1 MFSAL
6 RKQVTPA
13 TIVALMA
20 LVFALTGGAFAASGG
35 GGGASPAKP
44 NVSVGSTVAL
54 ATLAKSKA
62 KAKVGPR
69 GPAGPAGKAGASG
82 AQGPVGP
89 AGAQGAQGTAGAA
102 GAKGETGPQ
111 GPEGKAG
118 KPGANGEN
126 GENGTTGFTDTLPA
140 GKIETG
146 TWAVRGTVKTEG
158 EKLVTAISFPIPLS
172 APASIEYI
180 ESSTNPQFE
189 CPGGVEKPQAE
200 PRVLAPGVTEGIL
213 CVYAGKALLGQEG
226 LEGPLFIKP
235 AGGAGPTETTGVEMV
250 FTATKKVGEEV
261 SAEGTWAVTGE
272 AEG

>member
-126 GENGTTGFTDTLPA
+126 GENGTTGFTETLPE
-140 GKIETG
+140 GKTETG
-146 TWAVRGTVKTEG
+146 TWVIRGTVKTEG
-158 EKLVTAISFPIPLS
+158 EYLATTISFPIPLKGEQS
-172 APASIEYI
+172 ASPYYLEVGEDVPPDECRGSLAS
-180 ESSTNPQFE
+180 
-189 CPGGVEKPQAE
+189 PGAV
-200 PRVLAPGVTEGIL
+200 PGHL
-213 CVYAGKALLGQEG
+213 CVFAAKPLLDAEG
-226 LEGPLFIKP
+226 LERPLVVDL
-235 AGGAGPTETTGVEMV
+235 AGGAGKTEKSGVELIAK
-250 FTATKKVGEEV
+250 ATKQVGEEV
-261 SAEGTWAVTGE
+261 SAQGTWAVTAG
-272 AEG
+272 AEGYEG

>member
-1 MFSAL
+1 MFSAI
-6 RKQVTPA
+6 RKHVSPT
-13 TIVALMA
+13 TVVAFMA
-20 LVFALTGGAFAASGG
+20 LVFAMTGGAFAASGG

-126 GENGTTGFTDTLPA
+126 GENGTTGFTETLPE
-140 GKIETG
+140 GKTETG
-146 TWAVRGTVKTEG
+146 TWVIRGTVKTEG
-158 EKLVTAISFPIPLS
+158 EFLATAISFPIPLK
-172 APASIEYI
+172 ARQAASTTYMAFGEPPTTGQCKGSIASPE
-180 ESSTNPQFE
+180 
-189 CPGGVEKPQAE
+189 AE
-200 PRVLAPGVTEGIL
+200 PGHFCVFAAKPLLDAEGF
-213 CVYAGKALLGQEG
+213 EM
-226 LEGPLFIKP
+226 PLFVDL
-235 AGGAGPTETTGVEMV
+235 AGGAGKAEKTGVELIAK
-250 FTATKKVGEEV
+250 TTKQVGEEV
-261 SAEGTWAVTGE
+261 SAQGTWAVTAG
-272 AEG
+272 AEGYEG